1 MQFSFLQNFKLQ
13 VIRTNNSIQTTKQ
26 NAWRISR
33 WMPRGDTCFERLQL
47 VCTDPYTTKREAPSL
62 PQFCFVE
69 LKASRK
75 FVLCLKVFDSNLFSP
90 LLASVCE
97 EVHEALRAVN

>member
-1 MQFSFLQNFKLQ
+1 
-13 VIRTNNSIQTTKQ
+13 
-26 NAWRISR
+26 
-33 WMPRGDTCFERLQL
+33 MPSGDTCFERLQL

-62 PQFCFVE
+62 LQFCFVE

-90 LLASVCE
+90 LLASGCSVCE
-97 EVHEALRAVN
+97 EVHSQQDRARGLKSSELGGND